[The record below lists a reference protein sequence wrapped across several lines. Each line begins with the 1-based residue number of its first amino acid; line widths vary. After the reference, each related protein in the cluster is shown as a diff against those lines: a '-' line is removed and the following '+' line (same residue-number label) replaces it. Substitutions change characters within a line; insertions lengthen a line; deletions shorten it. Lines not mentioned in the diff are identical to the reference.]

1 MSTSPALTAPGVDPG
16 AVPVRPPVRPPDV
29 PTVRPAPAAG
39 EGVPVKAPAPAV
51 PRVQYD
57 PEKMMANLREAID
70 HLNKQM
76 ASSGRTLGF
85 AMDDVLRTPVV
96 TVKDTKSGEVIR
108 QIPSETVIR
117 VAHTLEDLKGLL
129 YDQSS

>member
-29 PTVRPAPAAG
+29 PAVRPTPAAG
-39 EGVPVKAPAPAV
+39 EGVSVKAPAPAV

-57 PEKMMANLREAID
+57 PEKMMANLKEAID

>member
-1 MSTSPALTAPGVDPG
+1 LSVVSTLGD
-16 AVPVRPPVRPPDV
+16 
-29 PTVRPAPAAG
+29 AASL
-39 EGVPVKAPAPAV
+39 KAPAPSS

-57 PEKMMANLREAID
+57 PEKMMANLREAIE

-76 ASSGRTLGF
+76 SNSGRTLGF
-85 AMDDVLRTPVV
+85 TMDEVLRTPIV
-96 TVKDTKSGEVIR
+96 TVKDTRSGEVIR
-108 QIPSETVIR
+108 QIPSETVVR